1 MNLIYIY
8 NSNILNPRKKKIY
21 NNNKN
26 IIIIILN
33 LYKSNPR
40 NKLNNFILIYIQNIK
55 KNIFIKNICLIIKKY
70 NYIYL
75 IPLKFK

>member
-8 NSNILNPRKKKIY
+8 NSNILNPRKKIIY

-55 KNIFIKNICLIIKKY
+55 KNIFIKNICLIIK
-70 NYIYL
+70 NIIIYI
-75 IPLKFK
+75 